1 MTAKNIQN
9 ARKHL
14 HSREK
19 RLIMK
24 NGILDRWLRLSGGE
38 KPSADRLAETKVQG
52 CQNRNFPGFSRPA
65 EWPDRE
71 TGGMRVHEDYGTDD

>member
-19 RLIMK
+19 
-24 NGILDRWLRLSGGE
+24 
-38 KPSADRLAETKVQG
+38 RLAETKVQG

-65 EWPDRE
+65 ERPDRE

>member
-24 NGILDRWLRLSGGE
+24 MVYWIGDCACLAGE

-52 CQNRNFPGFSRPA
+52 CQNRNFPGFSRRA